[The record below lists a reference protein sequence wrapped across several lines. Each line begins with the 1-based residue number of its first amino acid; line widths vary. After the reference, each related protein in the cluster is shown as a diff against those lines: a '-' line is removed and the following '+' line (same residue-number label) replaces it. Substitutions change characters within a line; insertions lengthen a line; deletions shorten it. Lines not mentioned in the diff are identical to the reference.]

1 MTNLSLRL
9 LLHCRNFWTASPYGQ
24 NSLGLTL
31 NPDKSKYMIIASP
44 KRTISNMSPIV
55 LNGHALQFV
64 DKLLLLGVTVSSSLS
79 WTAYINNVRCK
90 MTGRL
95 NVARRFRRILNASTR
110 RIVYNAFIRPHLE
123 YCLPVWG
130 NCTTTDCHAMD
141 CLLTKCTKFLY
152 GKQHI
157 DSVNDITN
165 SCSPTNFKNIVL
177 LHNMRL
183 MFSFIHSTCHNL
195 NIDLITHSYSTRGS
209 QSFKLSLHKFNFSS
223 TKLSFYGTVP
233 RQWNQLPNNVSIIT
247 DLNKFLQAIRHID
260 LTT

>member
-1 MTNLSLRL
+1 
-9 LLHCRNFWTASPYGQ
+9 
-24 NSLGLTL
+24 
-31 NPDKSKYMIIASP
+31 
-44 KRTISNMSPIV
+44 MSPIV